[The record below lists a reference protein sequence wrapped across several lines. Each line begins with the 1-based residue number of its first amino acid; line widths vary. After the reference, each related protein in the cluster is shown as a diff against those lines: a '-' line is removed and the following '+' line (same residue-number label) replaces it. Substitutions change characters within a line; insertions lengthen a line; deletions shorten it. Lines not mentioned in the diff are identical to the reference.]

1 MEATSIIALL
11 IILGLGYWFN
21 SSREEKRRQQEAV
34 IASQKASK
42 KTQARH
48 DNRTRAR
55 IKARN
60 AINSRAADFDV
71 EYSSDQMNWILDRA
85 EVESGE
91 KGLADITHIFA
102 TASRDVV
109 EKLIVEVEKSYLMYQ
124 VDLRFE
130 QESVE
135 SERQW
140 QAVLDDFKRLNP
152 AQQKSHLAYI
162 KKHHTGELTDEQL
175 HILELVSLGEVN
187 TPKSKDIE
195 VGGVKL
201 FTLKEK

>member
-34 IASQKASK
+34 IASQKAAK
-42 KTQARH
+42 KAQARH
-48 DNRTRAR
+48 DSRTRAR
-55 IKARN
+55 SKARN
-60 AINSRAADFDV
+60 TINSRAAEFEV
-71 EYSSDQMNWILDRA
+71 EYPSDQMNWILDRA
-85 EVESGE
+85 EAKSGE
-91 KGLADITHIFA
+91 KGLADIAHIFA

-109 EKLIVEVEKSYLMYQ
+109 EKLIVEIEKSYLMYR

-140 QAVLDDFKRLNP
+140 QAVLGDFKSLNS

-162 KKHHTGELTDEQL
+162 KKHHTGKLTDEQL
-175 HILELVSLGEVN
+175 HALELVSLGEVN